1 MYQENIDLGTICI
14 SEIGSI
20 IYLPLYI
27 SNNWLLYPCPT
38 TELCNRTASLYKGAV
53 FCSST
58 NPSYR
63 SLPFLVVVQQYLWR
77 APILLTQYGYIANT
91 TLSLHVRSPKDC
103 VLDFCCFLLK
113 QVGRFSL
120 AKFESLYFLKERKL
134 CQFQKSFHLCIE
146 FLIKKYFLL
155 FILLLNLCGVKYCLL
170 LQKSFFTRFASI
182 TKIYLSQ

>member
-120 AKFESLYFLKERKL
+120 AILSLYISLKKE
-134 CQFQKSFHLCIE
+134 SFVSS
-146 FLIKKYFLL
+146 KKV
-155 FILLLNLCGVKYCLL
+155 FIFVLMV
-170 LQKSFFTRFASI
+170 FH
-182 TKIYLSQ
+182 

>member
-91 TLSLHVRSPKDC
+91 QPFLYTFDPQRIVYWISVVSYSSRQVDSLLQSLSLYIS
-103 VLDFCCFLLK
+103 LK
-113 QVGRFSL
+113 
-120 AKFESLYFLKERKL
+120 KESFVT
-134 CQFQKSFHLCIE
+134 QFQKSFHLCIDG
-146 FLIKKYFLL
+146 F
-155 FILLLNLCGVKYCLL
+155 
-170 LQKSFFTRFASI
+170 
-182 TKIYLSQ
+182 

>member
-63 SLPFLVVVQQYLWR
+63 SLPFLVVVQ
-77 APILLTQYGYIANT
+77 YIVLMESSNTFNSVWVYSKHT
-91 TLSLHVRSPKDC
+91 TLSLQVRSPKDC

-113 QVGRFSL
+113 QVDSL
-120 AKFESLYFLKERKL
+120 LQSLSLYFLKERKL
-134 CQFQKSFHLCIE
+134 CQFQKSFHLCIDG
-146 FLIKKYFLL
+146 F
-155 FILLLNLCGVKYCLL
+155 
-170 LQKSFFTRFASI
+170 
-182 TKIYLSQ
+182 

>member
-1 MYQENIDLGTICI
+1 MDTRKIKIQEPYVFQKQVVL
-14 SEIGSI
+14 SI
-20 IYLPLYI
+20 YPLYI
-27 SNNWLLYPCPT
+27 LNNWLLYPCPT

-58 NPSYR
+58 NPSYC

-103 VLDFCCFLLK
+103 VLDLCCFLLK

-134 CQFQKSFHLCIE
+134 CQFQKSFHLCIDG
-146 FLIKKYFLL
+146 F
-155 FILLLNLCGVKYCLL
+155 
-170 LQKSFFTRFASI
+170 
-182 TKIYLSQ
+182 